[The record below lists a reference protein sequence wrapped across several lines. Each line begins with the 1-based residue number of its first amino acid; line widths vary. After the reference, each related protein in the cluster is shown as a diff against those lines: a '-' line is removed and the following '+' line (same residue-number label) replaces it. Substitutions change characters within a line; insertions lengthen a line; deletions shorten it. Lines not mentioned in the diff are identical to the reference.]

1 MYNNKNSYVHRDKN
15 NKKKHIYTHAIFCTK
30 LYKDTEKKKILI
42 QNFLS
47 NAPQGE
53 KKIVKK

>member
-30 LYKDTEKKKILI
+30 LYKDTEKKKSWYKIFF
-42 QNFLS
+42 QM
-47 NAPQGE
+47 PPKE
-53 KKIVKK
+53 RKK